1 MPLMTNSLDRIPQFE
16 PINKEI
22 GLEELAEKMKYI
34 SQEIAQEYFV
44 LNNIVSQVNI
54 VLNVNYNNKFM
65 NTDFDNQEY
74 IEENLD
80 RLVHEYQTVKELL
93 KRGREIRYYKE
104 LKEREKDNENRC
116 DRNILVD
123 YGIKINQ

>member
-34 SQEIAQEYFV
+34 SQEIAEEYNV

-54 VLNVNYNNKFM
+54 VLNNNYNTKFM

>member
-22 GLEELAEKMKYI
+22 GLEELVEKMKYI
-34 SQEIAQEYFV
+34 SQEIAEEYNV

-54 VLNVNYNNKFM
+54 VLNNNYNTKFM

-116 DRNILVD
+116 ARNILVD